1 MIYIESCIALAAI
14 KKVNIKSN
22 NTCGIRA
29 KRIPRIPFHSY
40 VRINKAQ
47 ENPICTPFVKITKL
61 IDGIP
66 IKLVLIEKQRE

>member
-47 ENPICTPFVKITKL
+47 ENPMYSFRKNNQADQWNPDKA
-61 IDGIP
+61 GS
-66 IKLVLIEKQRE
+66 